1 MSNVNNSQLDYKP
14 LQVVDL
20 FHSTSYYTVPSYQ
33 RGYSWTSEEIQEL
46 LLDLDDAYRSFPEE
60 EYLLGQIIVCPS
72 NTKNLNLPRDVIQ
85 WELIDG
91 QQRCTTLYLFLL
103 RSLNKVEVDLE
114 SKALELSLAEK
125 GKLAEWSPL
134 KQVINL
140 QDQVMPRIKA
150 ASNGGSLLESLLEN
164 KLLENFE
171 GPTQTNMMNAI
182 DEIDAA
188 LSKLSPKEAFE
199 FLRFVLNQ
207 VWVVRLGLNTA
218 EHALRV
224 FQKVNNRGLQLD
236 DADLIKSYLFQ
247 SVKTDEAYQLLAK
260 HWESATLE
268 LSKAKNKRL
277 KPMENLMKLLIGIRT
292 GKSISK
298 GSLYDTWVKEL
309 KTEDKVSELALNLKS
324 DASNLV
330 VISQGKI
337 PSDFQK
343 SDLIQGTMDA
353 GWIQPFEILLA
364 GAHLEPESYK
374 NLLKL
379 VEDRTMLSYWS
390 KEKNNSFEAIIHPW
404 AKEVKELDPFASF
417 DEIRHASA
425 KATEDLQDLIR
436 RSFLG
441 IQGLSYS
448 VKSHRPRIRYILAR
462 VHNAFQAQLAVN
474 PESIENLMRTPSQG
488 ESGFHI
494 DHLFP
499 QSETK
504 RDLWKKDANK
514 DIELGGA
521 SRYSQSIH
529 SIGNLVLLHFED
541 NIKQSDCLPWD
552 DEKTQNLAKSEL
564 VLNRVLVDSSH
575 LQQDERISKILVK
588 YQAKRNVKL
597 TLDQPSEVLADQL
610 AHLYWDILSE
620 EIKKNF
626 GLGLES

>member
-1 MSNVNNSQLDYKP
+1 MSSIGNSQLDYKP

-33 RGYSWTSEEIQEL
+33 RGYSWTSDEIQEL
-46 LLDLDDAYRSFPEE
+46 LADLDDAYRSYPDE

-72 NTKNLNLPRDVIQ
+72 NVKNPNLPRDITQ

-103 RSLNKVEVDLE
+103 RSLSKVEKDLDNE
-114 SKALELSLAEK
+114 NLDLSLAEK
-125 GKLAEWSPL
+125 GKLAEWGPL
-134 KQVINL
+134 KQVIDV
-140 QDQVMPRIKA
+140 QDHVLPRIKA
-150 ASNGGSLLESLLEN
+150 ASNGGSLLEGLLEN
-164 KLLENFE
+164 RLLENFE
-171 GPTQTNMMNAI
+171 GPTQTNMMNAVE
-182 DEIDAA
+182 EIDAA
-188 LSKLSPKEAFE
+188 LNKLSPKEVFD

-207 VWVVRLGLNTA
+207 VWVVRLGLNTSQ
-218 EHALRV
+218 HALRV

-247 SVKTDEAYQLLAK
+247 SVKSDENYSLLAK

-298 GSLYDTWVKEL
+298 GALYEAWIKEL
-309 KTEDKVSELALNLKS
+309 KTEEKVTELALNLKS
-324 DASNLV
+324 DATNLV
-330 VISQGKI
+330 TISQGKI
-337 PSDFQK
+337 PHDFQK

-364 GAHLEPESYK
+364 GAHLEADSYK
-374 NLLKL
+374 CLLKL

-404 AKEVKELDPFASF
+404 AKAIKELDPFASHA
-417 DEIRHASA
+417 EILAASV
-425 KATEDLQDLIR
+425 KATEEFPDLLI

-441 IQGLSYS
+441 IQGLSYKI
-448 VKSHRPRIRYILAR
+448 KSHRPRIRYVLAR
-462 VHNAFQAQLAVN
+462 VHNSFQSQLVVN
-474 PESIENLMRTPSQG
+474 PESIENLMKTPSLG

-504 RDLWKKDANK
+504 REYWRKDAKKD
-514 DIELGGA
+514 DLLGTA
-521 SRYSQSIH
+521 SRYEQSIH

-541 NIKQSDCLPWD
+541 NIRQSDALPWD
-552 DEKTQNLAKSEL
+552 IEKIQNLAKSEL
-564 VLNRVLVDSSH
+564 ILNRVNVNESLW
-575 LQQDERISKILVK
+575 QQDDRISTILQK
-588 YQAKRNVKL
+588 YQTKRKIMISQE
-597 TLDQPSEVLADQL
+597 TWSEETADQL
-610 AHLYWDILSE
+610 AHLYWDILSSDIKRNFAIE
-620 EIKKNF
+620 E
-626 GLGLES
+626 